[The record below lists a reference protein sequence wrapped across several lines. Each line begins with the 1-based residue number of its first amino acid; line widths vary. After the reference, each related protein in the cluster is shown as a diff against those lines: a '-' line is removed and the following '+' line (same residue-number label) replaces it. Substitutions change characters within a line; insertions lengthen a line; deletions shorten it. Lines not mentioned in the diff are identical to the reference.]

1 MTSPSSLAPLL
12 QAYFTD
18 RLVRQRQA
26 SPHTISSYR
35 DTFRMLLTFIRDR
48 TKTEPSK
55 LSVADLDAPMIGDF
69 LDHLERERGNSPRT
83 RNARLAAVRSF
94 FKFVALQDPS
104 HSAVAQ
110 RVIAMPAKR
119 HERKLVGFLTRPEV
133 DALLQAPDRS
143 TWLGCRDHALLL
155 LAVQTGLRVSE
166 LSGLRCQDVV
176 LGDGAHVR
184 CLGKGRK
191 ERCTPLRKD
200 ARVVLRSWLDRRD
213 GRPDDPLFCTTRGR
227 RLSRHGVVHLLSRH
241 VRVAQRTC
249 ASLRTKRVSPHV
261 LRHTTAME
269 LLRSG
274 VDRTVIALW
283 LGHESIE
290 TTQMYLDADLDM
302 KERALAKTTPLRVSH
317 ARYQPDDGLLAFLRN
332 L

>member
-1 MTSPSSLAPLL
+1 M
-12 QAYFTD
+12 
-18 RLVRQRQA
+18 
-26 SPHTISSYR
+26 
-35 DTFRMLLTFIRDR
+35 
-48 TKTEPSK
+48 EPSK
-55 LSVADLDAPMIGDF
+55 LSVADLDALTIGAF

-83 RNARLAAVRSF
+83 RNARLAAIRSF
-94 FKFVALQDPS
+94 FKFVALHDPS

-119 HERKLVGFLTRPEV
+119 YDRKPVGFLTPSEV
-133 DALLQAPDRS
+133 DALLSAPDRS

-166 LSGLRCQDVV
+166 LTALRCQDLV
-176 LGDGAHVR
+176 LDDGAHVR

-200 ARVVLRSWLDRRD
+200 ARVILRSWLDRRD
-213 GRPDDPLFCTTRGR
+213 GRPEEPLFCTARGR
-227 RLSRHGVVHLLSRH
+227 RLSRDAVADLLDKH
-241 VRVAQRTC
+241 VRAARQNCV
-249 ASLRTKRVSPHV
+249 SLRSKRVSPHV

-290 TTQMYLDADLDM
+290 TTQMYLDADLTM
-302 KERALAKTTPLRVSH
+302 KERALAKTTPLHVPH
-317 ARYQPDDGLLAFLRN
+317 ARYQPDDSLLAFLRG

>member
-1 MTSPSSLAPLL
+1 LL
-12 QAYFTD
+12 QAFFMD

-26 SPHTISSYR
+26 SAHTISSYR
-35 DTFRMLLTFIRDR
+35 DTFCMLLSFVHDR
-48 TKTEPSK
+48 TKIEPSK
-55 LSVADLDAPMIGDF
+55 LSVADLDAPMIGAF
-69 LDHLERERGNSPRT
+69 LDHLERERGNCPRT

-94 FKFVALQDPS
+94 FKFVALHDPA

-119 HERKLVGFLTRPEV
+119 CDRKLVGFLTRPEI
-133 DALLQAPDRS
+133 DALLRAPDRS

-155 LAVQTGLRVSE
+155 LAVQTGLRVSK
-166 LSGLRCQDVV
+166 LTGLCCQDVV
-176 LGDGAHVR
+176 LDDGAHVR

-200 ARVVLRSWLDRRD
+200 ARLVLRSWLDRRD
-213 GRPDDPLFCTTRGR
+213 GHPDEPLFCTARGR
-227 RLSRHGVVHLLSRH
+227 RLSRHGVVHLLDRH
-241 VRVAQRTC
+241 VHVAQREC
-249 ASLRTKRVSPHV
+249 ASLQSKRVSPHV

-290 TTQMYLDADLDM
+290 TTQMYLDADLEM
-302 KERALAKTTPLRVSH
+302 KERALAKTTPLRLPH
-317 ARYQPDDGLLAFLRN
+317 ARYQPDDALLAFLRE

>member
-1 MTSPSSLAPLL
+1 MTSSPSLAPLL
-12 QAYFTD
+12 QAFFTD

-35 DTFRMLLTFIRDR
+35 DTFCMLLTFIHDR

-55 LSVADLDAPMIGDF
+55 LSVADLDAPTIGAF
-69 LDHLERERGNSPRT
+69 LDHLEHERGNSPRT
-83 RNARLAAVRSF
+83 RNTRLAAVRSF

-110 RVIAMPAKR
+110 RVVAMPAKR
-119 HERKLVGFLTRPEV
+119 YDRKPVGFLTRPEV
-133 DALLQAPDRS
+133 EALLSAPDRN

-166 LSGLRCQDVV
+166 LTGLRCQDVV
-176 LGDGAHVR
+176 LDGGAHVR
-184 CLGKGRK
+184 CRGKGRK

-200 ARVVLRSWLDRRD
+200 ARVVLRSWLERRD

-227 RLSRHGVVHLLSRH
+227 RLSRDAVAHLLDRH
-241 VRVAQRTC
+241 LRVAHQNC
-249 ASLRTKRVSPHV
+249 ATLRAKRVSPHV

-283 LGHESIE
+283 LGHESVE
-290 TTQMYLDADLDM
+290 TTQMYLDADLAM
-302 KERALAKTTPLRVSH
+302 KERALAKTTPLRVPH
-317 ARYQPDDGLLAFLRN
+317 ARYQPDDSLLAFLRQ

>member
-1 MTSPSSLAPLL
+1 MTSPPSLAPLL
-12 QAYFTD
+12 QAFFTD
-18 RLVRQRQA
+18 HLVRQRQA
-26 SPHTISSYR
+26 SAHTLSSYR
-35 DTFRMLLTFIRDR
+35 DTFCMLLTFVHDR
-48 TKTEPSK
+48 TKMEPSK
-55 LSVADLDAPMIGDF
+55 LSVADLDALTIGAF

-83 RNARLAAVRSF
+83 RNARLAAIRSF
-94 FKFVALQDPS
+94 FKFVALHDPS

-119 HERKLVGFLTRPEV
+119 YDRKPVGFLTPSEV
-133 DALLQAPDRS
+133 DALLSAPDRS

-166 LSGLRCQDVV
+166 LTALRCQDLV
-176 LGDGAHVR
+176 LDDGAHVR

-200 ARVVLRSWLDRRD
+200 ARVILRSWLDRRD
-213 GRPDDPLFCTTRGR
+213 GRPEEPLFCTARGR
-227 RLSRHGVVHLLSRH
+227 RLSRDAVADLLDKH
-241 VRVAQRTC
+241 VRAARQNCV
-249 ASLRTKRVSPHV
+249 SLRSKRVSPHV

-290 TTQMYLDADLDM
+290 TTQMYLDADLTM
-302 KERALAKTTPLRVSH
+302 KERALAKTTPLHVPH
-317 ARYQPDDGLLAFLRN
+317 ARYQPDDSLLAFLRG

>member
-1 MTSPSSLAPLL
+1 MTSPASLAPLL
-12 QAYFTD
+12 QAFFTD

-26 SPHTISSYR
+26 SAHTISSYR
-35 DTFRMLLTFIRDR
+35 DTFCMLLAFVHER

-55 LSVADLDAPMIGDF
+55 LSVADLDTPTVGAF
-69 LDHLERERGNSPRT
+69 LDYLEHERGNSPRT

-119 HERKLVGFLTRPEV
+119 YDRKPVGFLTRPEV
-133 DALLQAPDRS
+133 DAILRAPDRS
-143 TWLGCRDHALLL
+143 TWLGCRDHALIL

-166 LSGLRCQDVV
+166 LTGLRCKDVV
-176 LGDGAHVR
+176 LGSGAHVR

-200 ARVVLRSWLDRRD
+200 ARAVMRSWLDRRD
-213 GRPDDPLFCTTRGR
+213 GRPEDPLFCSARGR

-241 VRVAQRTC
+241 VRVAQRNC
-249 ASLRTKRVSPHV
+249 ASLQAKRVSAHV

-290 TTQMYLDADLDM
+290 TTQMYLDADLEM

-317 ARYQPDDGLLAFLRN
+317 ARYQPDDSLLAFLRK